1 MEKWSLRKAEWQA
14 KVTKQTGGPGF
25 KLGCNCATLVVSVF
39 GAGQQK
45 WHRTGLPRGCSSPPQ
60 SIQITLDFYHRVR
73 NSATWFQET
82 KSNSGQ
88 KSRKVKQQDRGGSSS
103 QKASEHTQ
111 NHTLFLHSYY
121 LWGQGVETVKNPT
134 LINKMLSSLDWRKG
148 NSWNFSRKLICIN
161 FPKTHTLWSGDSTS
175 RYEKKRK
182 LENHV
187 HKEQN

>member
-1 MEKWSLRKAEWQA
+1 MEKWSLGKAEWQA
-14 KVTKQTGGPGF
+14 KVTQQAGGPGF
-25 KLGCNCATLVVSVF
+25 KLGSNCATLVVSVF

-45 WHRTGLPRGCSSPPQ
+45 WDRTGLPRGCSSPPQ

-88 KSRKVKQQDRGGSSS
+88 ESRKVKEQDLRDTSAS

-111 NHTLFLHSYY
+111 NHILFLNSYY
-121 LWGQGVETVKNPT
+121 LCVGGETVKNLT
-134 LINKMLSSLDWRKG
+134 LINKTLSSLDWRKG

-161 FPKTHTLWSGDSTS
+161 FPKTHTLWSGDSIS

-187 HKEQN
+187 QK